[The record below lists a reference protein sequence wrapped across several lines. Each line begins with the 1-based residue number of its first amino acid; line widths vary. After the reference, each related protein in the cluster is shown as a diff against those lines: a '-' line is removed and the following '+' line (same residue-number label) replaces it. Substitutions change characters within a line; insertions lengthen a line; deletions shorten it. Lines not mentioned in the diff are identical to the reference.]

1 MGDAAQKQRSYGCS
15 FGDGNPYDFVV
26 VTVVD
31 STTLFLC
38 APCFIRTALEMVQA
52 ITEPYA
58 AETLMAVQ
66 HSGSTHPVPMDG
78 ETVRGRGHNA
88 PAESDDP
95 DLFEAFDSVITA
107 EELGDEFK

>member
-1 MGDAAQKQRSYGCS
+1 MAHVSKPRSYGCS

-38 APCFIRTALEMVQA
+38 APCFVRTALEMVQA
-52 ITEPYA
+52 LTDPDTLGTDIESFMSDTADAITAPGP
-58 AETLMAVQ
+58 T
-66 HSGSTHPVPMDG
+66 GKT
-78 ETVRGRGHNA
+78 RGHNA
-88 PAESDDP
+88 PAETEDD
-95 DLFEAFDSVITA
+95 DLIEAFSMVITD